1 MKRTY
6 DEILDSMKNA
16 YFRECNVVVEDS
28 SQTMKR
34 FEILSSELF
43 SVSCYGDYIFKQ
55 VFVQTADGECLDKL
69 GELRGCTRKT
79 ASKAKGTLTFSIS
92 QAGEK
97 DIVIPQ
103 NTVCSVDGK
112 PYVQFATDESAVI
125 SVGELS
131 VTVNATALES
141 GEDYNVP
148 ANRVTV
154 MVNAPVSVEA
164 VTNDDAFDG
173 GYSSER
179 DAAYRAR
186 ILRHYSIL
194 PNGINCTSYENCVL
208 TLDYVID
215 CKIVPASSDSCM
227 VICVATKNSSITQE
241 QKKEI
246 ADKISI
252 IDAAAV
258 SYELKTAER
267 YPVSLKVNACI
278 MTGFDKTGIVNQIDY
293 EIRELF
299 SAARINEFISVSAMK
314 KAISNIDGLTDCSFY
329 SQHMT
334 DDGIY
339 PDSCSVLKL
348 NELEVNCSYD

>member
-16 YFRECNVVVEDS
+16 YFSECADAVDEN

-43 SVSCYGDYIFKQ
+43 SISCYGDYIFKQ
-55 VFVQTADGECLDKL
+55 AFVQTASGESLDKL
-69 GELRGCTRKT
+69 GELRGCTRKS
-79 ASKAKGTLTFSIS
+79 AAKATGLLTFSIS
-92 QAGEK
+92 QASEK
-97 DIVIPQ
+97 DIVIPK
-103 NTVCSVDGK
+103 NTVCSLDEK
-112 PYVQFATDESAVI
+112 PYIQFATDESAVI
-125 SVGELS
+125 SVGELR
-131 VTVNATALES
+131 VTVKATALES
-141 GEDYNVP
+141 GENYNAP

-154 MVNAPVSVEA
+154 MVNAPVSVET
-164 VTNDDAFDG
+164 VTNDSDFNG
-173 GYSSER
+173 GYSSEK

-227 VICVATKNSSITQE
+227 MICVATKNGSITQE
-241 QKKEI
+241 QKTEI

-267 YPVSLKVNACI
+267 YPISLKVNTCI
-278 MTGFDKTGIVNQIDY
+278 MTGFDKNKIVNQMDY

-314 KAISNIDGLTDCSFY
+314 KAVSNIDGLIDCSFY

-339 PDSCSVLKL
+339 PDSCSILVL